1 MNDNDKT
8 PENPFEEIEK
18 KLREVFKDADMKIV
32 CSAFPS
38 KPEPGTGTGPE
49 ALETEESYQRL
60 LERLRQFTHKPR
72 QIREF
77 LDRYVIGQ
85 DEAKKTL
92 AVAICDH
99 YNHVRRILEHPEQDD
114 LEYAKHNILL
124 LGPTGVGKTYL
135 VRRAAKMIGV
145 PFVKADATK
154 FSETGYVGYDAEDIV
169 RDLVRLCDNDA
180 DIAQFGIVY
189 IDEVDKIASK
199 LSGGQKD
206 VSGRGVQV
214 NLLKLMEDTE
224 VKLVGQTDMVG
235 QMQMM
240 QQIEAGKN
248 PKRTVRTRHM
258 LFIVSGAFDKL
269 PEIIKR
275 RLGGRLIGFRREEG
289 GGKDEPASYLKLVE
303 TADLV
308 QFGFEPE
315 FAARLPVRV
324 ALDLLTVEN
333 LAAILRAE
341 DNLLEQ
347 YVRDFAGYGIELSF
361 TDDAVREVAER
372 AVSEKT
378 GARGLMTILERTLRE
393 FKFELPSSS
402 VRKLVVTREIIR
414 DPAAALTALLA
425 APPKKSRRCHPP
437 IKAVQG

>member
-38 KPEPGTGTGPE
+38 KPEPGPGPE
-49 ALETEESYQRL
+49 TEETAESYQRL
-60 LERLRQFTHKPR
+60 LERLRQFGYKPR

-99 YNHVRRILEHPEQDD
+99 YNHVRRILEQPGLDD

-248 PKRTVRTRHM
+248 PRRTVRTRHM

-289 GGKDEPASYLKLVE
+289 GGKDDPASYLKLVE

-315 FAARLPVRV
+315 FAGRLPVRV
-324 ALDLLTVEN
+324 ALDLLTADD
-333 LAAILRAE
+333 LAAVLRAE

-361 TDDAVREVAER
+361 SDDAIREIAER
-372 AVSEKT
+372 AVAEKT

-393 FKFELPSSS
+393 FKFELPSSP

-414 DPAAALTALLA
+414 NPAAALAGLLA
-425 APPKKSRRCHPP
+425 VPKKARRCRPP

>member
-1 MNDNDKT
+1 MNSKDKT
-8 PENPFEEIEK
+8 PENPFEEIER
-18 KLREVFKDADMKIV
+18 KLREVFKDADMKVV
-32 CSAFPS
+32 CSTFPANANA
-38 KPEPGTGTGPE
+38 GTTMEIDG
-49 ALETEESYQRL
+49 ETSGQRRL
-60 LERLRQFTHKPR
+60 LEQLRKFNYKPR
-72 QIREF
+72 QIHEF
-77 LDRYVIGQ
+77 LNRYVVGQ
-85 DEAKKTL
+85 DEAKKAL
-92 AVAICDH
+92 AVSICDH
-99 YNHVRRILEHPEQDD
+99 YNHVRNVLEHPEVDD

-169 RDLVRLCDNDA
+169 RDLVRLCDNDP

-189 IDEVDKIASK
+189 IDEIDKIASK

-248 PKRTVRTRHM
+248 PRRTVRTRHM

-275 RLGGRLIGFRREEG
+275 RLGGRLIGFHREEG
-289 GGKDEPASYLKLVE
+289 GGKEDPASYLRLTE

-315 FAARLPVRV
+315 FAGRLPVRV
-324 ALDLLTVEN
+324 ALDLLSVDN

-347 YVRDFAGYGIELSF
+347 YVRDFAGYGIELAFS
-361 TDDAVREVAER
+361 DDAVREIAER
-372 AVSEKT
+372 AVAEKT

-393 FKFELPSSS
+393 FKFELPSSQ
-402 VRKLVVTREIIR
+402 VRKLVVTREVIR
-414 DPAAALTALLA
+414 DPAAALATLLA
-425 APPKKSRRCHPP
+425 KPKKMSRCRPVK
-437 IKAVQG
+437 IVQA